1 MNAPI
6 IPKATHASDLAF
18 LRQLKVAN
26 RQQLRAMLK
35 VFERLAPYGGP
46 LAWKRAAVERKLGVN
61 RHEFLWYMEE

>member
-6 IPKATHASDLAF
+6 PAANHDSDRAF

-35 VFERLAPYGGP
+35 VFERLAPTGGQF
-46 LAWKRAAVERKLGVN
+46 AWKRAAVERKLGVN
-61 RHEFLWYMEE
+61 RHEFLWFLEE